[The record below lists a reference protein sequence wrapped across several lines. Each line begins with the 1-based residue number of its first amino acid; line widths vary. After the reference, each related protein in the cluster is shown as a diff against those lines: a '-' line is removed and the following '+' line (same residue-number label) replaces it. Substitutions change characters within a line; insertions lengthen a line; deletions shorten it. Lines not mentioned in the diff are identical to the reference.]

1 MVAVQ
6 NIKYL
11 FMLYRQQRNNFTV
24 RKRRILAA
32 ITLKLEKRE
41 QLFLKLPNLLK
52 HKIDLLLKCNFS
64 KLGPYQE
71 RFPVNFPNI
80 FGRSFNRTPSDRYFF
95 SDHRFVAKILTR
107 EFEGAC
113 FY

>member
-32 ITLKLEKRE
+32 ITLKLDKRE

-52 HKIDLLLKCNFS
+52 HKIDLLLKCNCS

-80 FGRSFNRTPSDRYFF
+80 FGTVFQQNTF
-95 SDHRFVAKILTR
+95 
-107 EFEGAC
+107 G
-113 FY
+113 